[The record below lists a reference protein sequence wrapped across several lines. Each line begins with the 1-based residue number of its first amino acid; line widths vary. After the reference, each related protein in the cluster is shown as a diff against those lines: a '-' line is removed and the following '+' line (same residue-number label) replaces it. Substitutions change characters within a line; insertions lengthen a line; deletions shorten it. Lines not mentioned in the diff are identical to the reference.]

1 VNKDNIFKKL
11 NISIT
16 INEIEAIIKSL
27 PTKKTPGLDRFTA
40 ELYQAF
46 KKELTKMLLKLTHK
60 IELNVSKLI
69 LQSQYY
75 TATKAK

>member
-69 LQSQYY
+69 LQRQYY